1 MMRLLHLLALAALAL
16 ALVAPG
22 ARAGARDAPDD
33 VQTHGAVRTGAL
45 HAKRPKIP
53 AAVTREV
60 AARYRIALRR
70 EDPLG
75 VHDPSCGKPR
85 CEIDH
90 RIPWGCRGASTAD
103 NLSYQTARAYPKKDR
118 LEHWAERQVALRH
131 LTVEDCQEMFK
142 APNDWRER
150 YRVVFGAAP

>member
-1 MMRLLHLLALAALAL
+1 MRILLLSALLALGLGAA
-16 ALVAPG
+16 G
-22 ARAGARDAPDD
+22 ARAGALDAPDD
-33 VQTHGAVRTGAL
+33 VQTHGELRSGAL
-45 HAKRPKIP
+45 HAKRPAVP
-53 AAVTREV
+53 AEILREV
-60 AARYRIALRR
+60 ARRYGIMITKA
-70 EDPLG
+70 DPLG
-75 VHDPSCGKPR
+75 VHDPSCGVVR